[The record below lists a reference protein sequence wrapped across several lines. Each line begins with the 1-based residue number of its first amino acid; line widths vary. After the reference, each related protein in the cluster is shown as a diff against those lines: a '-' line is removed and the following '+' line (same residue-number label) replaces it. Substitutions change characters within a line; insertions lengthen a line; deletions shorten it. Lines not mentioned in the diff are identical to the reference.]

1 MSFCSSLKMSNWSI
15 STQFK
20 QKPPELR
27 KWRDFKARKM
37 FCKNWM
43 SILKLS
49 KLLFHQTQIFLQ
61 RSEIINRGP
70 IWGLNINPKQ
80 FSIQTFTRI
89 LFQIIIKI
97 IFKFSNVLLCSC
109 YLFFRYQTT
118 QKNWTSKTFSSSS
131 WRTLQNAF

>member
-20 QKPPELR
+20 QKLPELW

-37 FCKNWM
+37 FSKNWM

-49 KLLFHQTQIFLQ
+49 KLIFHQTQIFLQ

-70 IWGLNINPKQ
+70 IWDLNINPKQ
-80 FSIQTFTRI
+80 FSNVHTHI

-131 WRTLQNAF
+131 RRTLQNAF